1 MKFLFL
7 TVALVH
13 TALAA
18 SEQKHQEQDPQQE
31 PQGLDAEMRFAEI
44 RGAHNFQ
51 GCTNMA
57 GVLRAMEANAPRQAQ
72 LDAMMKET
80 EDKIAFNRKEF
91 QGLDEQDSALMGEQI
106 TLQLTEGDEET
117 SEDPTFTLTRK
128 AASKM
133 ETIKALFVG
142 DRISRKIPVKKDK
155 VMSAAA
161 LAYAVDYVR
170 RLTEEGREPAEI
182 QKPIRSVNILEC
194 IDEADAADAQR
205 MLELFAEGQGKRA
218 VFDVI
223 LAANYLN
230 IKSLLHLGCV
240 QIATQI
246 KGKSPAEIRAI
257 LGDDLGEDVEDDLE
271 AMNGRRRLLEAMS
284 QAL

>member
-13 TALAA
+13 CALAA
-18 SEQKHQEQDPQQE
+18 SEQKQAEPHPDALDAVSPESSRF
-31 PQGLDAEMRFAEI
+31 PQGYE
-44 RGAHNFQ
+44 GH
-51 GCTNMA
+51 TNMA
-57 GVLRAMEANAPRQAQ
+57 GVMRAMRANAPFQAQ
-72 LDAMMKET
+72 LDASYERNQELT
-80 EDKIAFNRKEF
+80 RKKNQEF

-106 TLQLTEGDEET
+106 TLQLTEGDKET

-205 MLELFAEGQGKRA
+205 MQDLFGANGEGKRA

>member
-1 MKFLFL
+1 MGD
-7 TVALVH
+7 ALDAV
-13 TALAA
+13 
-18 SEQKHQEQDPQQE
+18 SPESSRF
-31 PQGLDAEMRFAEI
+31 PQGYE
-44 RGAHNFQ
+44 GH
-51 GCTNMA
+51 TNMA
-57 GVLRAMEANAPRQAQ
+57 GVMRAMRANAPFQAQ
-72 LDAMMKET
+72 LDASYERNQELT
-80 EDKIAFNRKEF
+80 RKKNQEF
-91 QGLDEQDSALMGEQI
+91 QGLDEQVSALMGEQI
-106 TLQLTEGDEET
+106 TLQLTEGDKET

-133 ETIKALFVG
+133 ETIKQLFHG
-142 DRISRKIPVKKDK
+142 DRTAKNIPVNKDK
-155 VMSAAA
+155 VMSEAA

-205 MLELFAEGQGKRA
+205 MLELFAQGQGKRA

-257 LGDDLGEDVEDDLE
+257 LGDDLGEDIEDDI
-271 AMNGRRRLLEAMS
+271 MNTRRRLLEAMS
-284 QAL
+284 TAL